1 MRNGRLIGDVDQ
13 GVPDELEDEPAKQD
27 VPEGRQGGLVQQ
39 DDAPAGQG
47 EPERGPGMP
56 NNYADQVRRTGCGL
70 RKRIRVN
77 LQTEK
82 MNLQSEGF
90 LEANRAD
97 SQSRKMNSESRAY
110 LNVDQRC

>member
-1 MRNGRLIGDVDQ
+1 MRNGRLISDVDQ
-13 GVPDELEDEPAKQD
+13 GVPDEQEYGPAKQD

-47 EPERGPGMP
+47 EPERGPGML
-56 NNYADQVRRTGCGL
+56 NNYADQVRRMGCGL

-77 LQTEK
+77 LQ
-82 MNLQSEGF
+82 SEGS

-97 SQSRKMNSESRAY
+97 SQSRRMNSESRAY

>member
-47 EPERGPGMP
+47 EPERGPGML

-77 LQTEK
+77 LQTKK
-82 MNLQSEGF
+82 MNLQSEGS

-97 SQSRKMNSESRAY
+97 SQSRRMDSESRAY
-110 LNVDQRC
+110 LNVDQ